1 MTSMKQNEQELIHAI
16 ITKDKELYRELI
28 GRYKIGLVIHCEHI
42 VKDRDAAEDVA
53 QESFIKAYYQL
64 NEFDPNKG
72 RFSTWLYKIA
82 TNTAL
87 NYLRKN
93 KRQVIIEDIE
103 SLADQTMPVNL
114 DENEKQIV
122 RDAITTL
129 EPPKYG
135 EIIKAYFWEGKS
147 YSEIAKEYD
156 TTTGTIGTWIR
167 RAKAQLKE
175 KLA

>member
-1 MTSMKQNEQELIHAI
+1 MKDEKELIQAVT
-16 ITKDKELYRELI
+16 TKDRELYGELV
-28 GRYKIGLVIHCEHI
+28 GRYKVGLIIHCENI
-42 VKDRDAAEDVA
+42 VKDRDAAEDIA
-53 QESFIKAYYQL
+53 QESFIKAYYRL
-64 NEFDPNKG
+64 DEFDADKG

-82 TNTAL
+82 TNHAL

-93 KRQVIIEDIE
+93 KRQVTIEDIE
-103 SLADQTMPVNL
+103 LLADQTMPVGL
-114 DENEKQIV
+114 DESEKQIV

-135 EIIKAYFWEGKS
+135 DIIKAYFWDGKS

-156 TTTGTIGTWIR
+156 TTTNTIGTWIR

-175 KLA
+175 RLV